1 MPRNYWMMVISPENF
16 RIIRELGFTV
26 QGLKAQ
32 YHRKAQRIEP
42 EDRILYY
49 VGRDRYFPATATA
62 TSRYFEDGTHKW
74 AKEGKSAWA
83 YGVRIKP
90 EIVLDEEQYI
100 DARQLAP
107 RLDYVRRWAPED
119 WYIAFAQTNLHLL
132 PKRDFGLVEDEMR
145 RLRGERPRGPEKPPS
160 SGRGRRRRS

>member
-1 MPRNYWMMVISPENF
+1 MPRNYWMMVVSPENF
-16 RIIRELGFTV
+16 RITRQLGFTV

-32 YHRKAQRIEP
+32 YQRKAQRIEP

-49 VGRDRYFPATATA
+49 VGMDRFFPATATV
-62 TSRYFEDGTHKW
+62 TSRYFEDRSPTW
-74 AKEGKSAWA
+74 TKEGKSDWA
-83 YGVRIKP
+83 YRVRIKP
-90 EIVLDEEQYI
+90 DLVLDEEQYI

-107 RLDYVRRWAPED
+107 RLDYVRRWSPED

-145 RLRGERPRGPEKPPS
+145 RLRGQQPRGPEKAMT
-160 SGRGRRRRS
+160 SGRGRRRRP